1 MELSNFEIWEKWVM
15 LLLPMVVATY
25 FVFRKDKKQ
34 KDLWYS
40 SQVDEMWRKI
50 DAGLEVRPS
59 RYLR

>member
-1 MELSNFEIWEKWVM
+1 VELSNFEIWEKWVM

-50 DAGLEVRPS
+50 DAGIEVSPDK
-59 RYLR
+59 YLR